1 MTFNRID
8 LEQWERKEY
17 FNHYFNQQTSF
28 SMTRDIDISLF
39 REGIKRQGYKFYPAL
54 IYIITNVVNA
64 NKAFRTGFNSEG
76 QLGYWEKLEPLYTI
90 FNEQSESFSNLWT
103 ETTSSFE
110 CFYKNFESDL
120 NQYST
125 LGGIFPKTP
134 IPENTIPIS
143 MIPWSTF
150 SAFNLNIN
158 NNSNFLLPIV
168 TAGKF
173 YLKKDTTYLPVSL
186 QVHHA
191 VCDGY
196 HAALFMNQLQDLANH
211 LNKWL

>member
-28 SMTRDIDISLF
+28 SITRDIDISLF

-64 NKAFRTGFNSEG
+64 NKVFRTGFNSEG
-76 QLGYWEKLEPLYTI
+76 QLGYWEKLEPLYTV
-90 FNEQSESFSNLWT
+90 FNEQLESFSNLWT
-103 ETTSSFE
+103 ETTSNFE
-110 CFYKNFESDL
+110 SFYKNYEFDL
-120 NQYST
+120 KQYST
-125 LGGIFPKTP
+125 LGGMFPKTP

-158 NNSNFLLPIV
+158 NNSNFLLPII

-173 YLKKDTTYLPVSL
+173 YFKDDATYLPVSL

-196 HAALFMNQLQDLANH
+196 HAALFMNQLQDLANNI
-211 LNKWL
+211 NKWL